1 MGKWLICIRVYYE
14 ILGFCLGSGSLGD
27 ILFPSQS
34 ESHEGKYSYY
44 KCTGSKLHNYRVS
57 VRTWLYL
64 LCSWCNLSSSG
75 HRFDKKVPHPNTNGA
90 GLDRSLVSKNT
101 KKSSQCLGQLKN
113 KWLHLLFCWYN
124 RHQQLE
130 VLLERCLIPLGDAP
144 HSFNSSLFIC
154 IYRNWSITTM
164 QSQCCYK
171 SNTTAIDIWDFKAAQ
186 IPISHHLYIIS
197 GLDHL

>member
-1 MGKWLICIRVYYE
+1 MHILGYCPLTLNPIKLSGVGASNYTLSIVMHPYHSLHRHLFPWGYEFKFSCFSLLEDLKNSRNHISQEMGKWLICIRVYYE

-101 KKSSQCLGQLKN
+101 QKKLPV
-113 KWLHLLFCWYN
+113 F
-124 RHQQLE
+124 R
-130 VLLERCLIPLGDAP
+130 
-144 HSFNSSLFIC
+144 
-154 IYRNWSITTM
+154 
-164 QSQCCYK
+164 
-171 SNTTAIDIWDFKAAQ
+171 AA
-186 IPISHHLYIIS
+186 
-197 GLDHL
+197 